1 VAVNRFVYL
10 CFCSYLVFSATS
22 NAQTKV
28 SPAGHWEGSI
38 TLPSGKLKVI
48 VDLERDVKGTWI
60 GDFDIP
66 DQAVKDL
73 PLSNVSVSGESV
85 SFGLPGGQGNP
96 VFKGKLSD
104 DGTILSGEFSQA
116 GSSAPFALKRTG
128 EAKVSV
134 PAQIPAIPEKFTGK
148 WEGKLDTS
156 GDSVHLNFNLSN
168 RDGLAVGTIDSPDQG
183 AMGIPISLISAGENL
198 LKIEVK
204 LIPAE
209 YHGSLSA
216 DGKTLIGEWLQGGK
230 ALPLVLTRK

>member
-1 VAVNRFVYL
+1 MNRFVGF
-10 CFCSYLVFSATS
+10 CFCSFFVFSVTS
-22 NAQTKV
+22 NAQVKA

-38 TLPSGKLKVI
+38 ALPSGELKVI
-48 VDLERDVKGTWI
+48 IDLDRDAKGTWI
-60 GDFDIP
+60 GDLDIP

-104 DGTILSGEFSQA
+104 DGATLSGEFSQA
-116 GSSAPFALKRTG
+116 GSSAPFTLKRTG

-134 PAQIPAIPEKFTGK
+134 PTRIPAIPEKFTGK

-156 GDSVHLNFNLSN
+156 GGSVRLNLDLSN
-168 RDGLAVGTIDSPDQG
+168 KDGFAVGTIDSPDQG
-183 AMGIPISLISAGENL
+183 AMGIPISLISAGENS

-209 YHGSLSA
+209 YNGRLSE
-216 DGKTLIGEWLQGGK
+216 DGKTLTGEWSQGGK
-230 ALPLVLTRK
+230 AFPLALTKKR